1 MIHHHSVRKVPDFDR
16 LIKRLSFA
24 GFRSIGFGYKE
35 VAKEQLAQW
44 LVQSRQHFL
53 EDTSILGVV
62 TFANQLKTDAKSTV
76 SALAQCD
83 INAKIIT
90 GDNIFLGVQ
99 TALAVGMIPE
109 HARVTVIQGKDYV
122 ASSNSVVAL
131 HLSRNEAG
139 EVEQH
144 S

>member
-1 MIHHHSVRKVPDFDR
+1 M
-16 LIKRLSFA
+16 
-24 GFRSIGFGYKE
+24 
-35 VAKEQLAQW
+35 
-44 LVQSRQHFL
+44 VQPRQHFL
-53 EDTSILGVV
+53 YDSSILGVV

-76 SALAQCD
+76 SALAECE

-109 HARVTVIQGKDYV
+109 HARVTVIQGRDYV
-122 ASSNSVVAL
+122 ASTNSVIAL

-139 EVEQH
+139 ELE
-144 S
+144 